1 MKHFAHIAFTWII
14 LSVSA
19 VAQRPNSS
27 TISFGIPILWGVQPT
42 DPAVPKAPLG
52 LTGSVDNASSSSFS
66 AHFNQFVPVKSSTDL
81 SIGLDLYTFDRSFG
95 NTSYQ
100 ASGMIPSVGLIQW
113 FGKGKETGTE
123 SRFGAGVSLGA
134 GSFRTQVKAG
144 SQKELLSFGDANA
157 TWGAT
162 SLPLSASALY
172 QLPLKSGQKVHMGL
186 KYTYLA
192 GDAGIDGYR
201 PDNSSGFAGDHL
213 LTANIG
219 FAFAG
224 KTKDSDKKVPDADK
238 AKADQIAAAVQ
249 TKPEEKKS
257 ATDEMDPRDRAIQR
271 LEAKIDSLMN
281 LSGDERAFAAGTKN
295 VRGETNSVLERI
307 GSTSSTGVNTVNG
320 RKVAGSSNAKDFNP
334 SDYGNF
340 AVVVGSFR
348 SPNLAEKYRQTI
360 SDREGIELRVVQG
373 SNGYY
378 RVYTGP
384 FTTWEDALRALNAAR
399 YHTPTAWAL
408 GFNK

>member
-1 MKHFAHIAFTWII
+1 
-14 LSVSA
+14 
-19 VAQRPNSS
+19 
-27 TISFGIPILWGVQPT
+27 
-42 DPAVPKAPLG
+42 
-52 LTGSVDNASSSSFS
+52 
-66 AHFNQFVPVKSSTDL
+66 
-81 SIGLDLYTFDRSFG
+81 
-95 NTSYQ
+95 
-100 ASGMIPSVGLIQW
+100 
-113 FGKGKETGTE
+113 
-123 SRFGAGVSLGA
+123 
-134 GSFRTQVKAG
+134 
-144 SQKELLSFGDANA
+144 
-157 TWGAT
+157 
-162 SLPLSASALY
+162 
-172 QLPLKSGQKVHMGL
+172 
-186 KYTYLA
+186 
-192 GDAGIDGYR
+192 
-201 PDNSSGFAGDHL
+201 
-213 LTANIG
+213 
-219 FAFAG
+219 
-224 KTKDSDKKVPDADK
+224 
-238 AKADQIAAAVQ
+238 
-249 TKPEEKKS
+249 
-257 ATDEMDPRDRAIQR
+257 MDPRDRAIQR

>member
-1 MKHFAHIAFTWII
+1 MKHFAHIAFAWII

-27 TISFGIPILWGVQPT
+27 TLSFGIPILWGVQPT
-42 DPAVPKAPLG
+42 DPGVSKAPLG

-201 PDNSSGFAGDHL
+201 PDNASGFAGDHL
-213 LTANIG
+213 VTANIG

-224 KTKDSDKKVPDADK
+224 KTKDSDKKVSDADK
-238 AKADQIAAAVQ
+238 VKADQIAAAVQ
-249 TKPEEKKS
+249 TKP
-257 ATDEMDPRDRAIQR
+257 
-271 LEAKIDSLMN
+271 
-281 LSGDERAFAAGTKN
+281 
-295 VRGETNSVLERI
+295 
-307 GSTSSTGVNTVNG
+307 
-320 RKVAGSSNAKDFNP
+320 
-334 SDYGNF
+334 
-340 AVVVGSFR
+340 
-348 SPNLAEKYRQTI
+348 
-360 SDREGIELRVVQG
+360 
-373 SNGYY
+373 
-378 RVYTGP
+378 
-384 FTTWEDALRALNAAR
+384 
-399 YHTPTAWAL
+399 
-408 GFNK
+408 